1 MDNVS
6 CQTDFSA
13 KHLTGMEELKKHEVT
28 IRELKMALE
37 KKNRYSEQFFEGDDE
52 RVLYYTGLP
61 NFITLLGLHKLLG
74 QDILP
79 RYCLSSFQQLVLCLM
94 RMRLNVPLQDLSDR
108 FDIHRSS
115 ASHIYLHMTD
125 T

>member
-1 MDNVS
+1 M
-6 CQTDFSA
+6 
-13 KHLTGMEELKKHEVT
+13 KKHEVT
-28 IRELKMALE
+28 IREALE
-37 KKNRYSEQFFEGDDE
+37 NKNCYSEQFFEGDNE

-79 RYCLSSFQQLVLCLM
+79 RHCLSSFQQLVLCLM
-94 RMRLNVPLQDLSDR
+94 QMRLNVPLQDLYQVDLT
-108 FDIHRSS
+108 FITPQHLV
-115 ASHIYLHMTD
+115 YTW